1 MLKITNSP
9 IKSGINSLLRRKKT
23 VQANPYR
30 NRKIVK
36 ELTSALHEA
45 SKGLKLQK
53 IMHVCGTHEHEIS
66 RYGLRQLLPDNIK
79 LIAGPGCPVC
89 ITPASVIAT
98 AIELAIHPD
107 KPILC
112 TYGDMVRVPT
122 SSPRSGRGSILDS
135 RSKGAD
141 VQVVYSIRE
150 AVKLAMDNP
159 TRRIIF
165 FSVGFETTAAPVAA
179 IIQAGLPDNFLI
191 YCCHRYVPAAVE
203 VLTSVD
209 NGNISGYLLPGHAS
223 VITGTVPYEFLP
235 KRFNRAAALAG
246 FEPVDILTSL
256 LSIVRQIKQGK
267 PTVDN
272 CYKRAVRDTGNQK
285 AQELLSEVF
294 NLVDASWRGIGI
306 LPGTGFELKK
316 KYRKYDALTYYKME
330 EIQAE
335 DVMPGC
341 ICHLVLTGQ
350 STPDECTLFGKAC
363 SPLNPQGPC
372 MVSNEGTCRAHY
384 LYPEEIDV

>member
-1 MLKITNSP
+1 ME
-9 IKSGINSLLRRKKT
+9 
-23 VQANPYR
+23 ANPYR
-30 NRKIVK
+30 SRKIVK
-36 ELTSALHEA
+36 ELTSALNFA
-45 SKGLKLQK
+45 AKGLKKKK

-66 RYGLRQLLPDNIK
+66 RYGLRQLLPENIK

-89 ITPASVIAT
+89 ITPASVIVT

-122 SSPRSGRGSILDS
+122 SSSRSGRGSILDS
-135 RSKGAD
+135 RGKGAD
-141 VQVVYSIRE
+141 VRVVYSIRE
-150 AVKLAMDNP
+150 AVKLAMNNP

-191 YCCHRYVPAAVE
+191 YCCHRYIPAAVE
-203 VLTSVD
+203 VLTAGD
-209 NGNISGYLLPGHAS
+209 DGNISGYLLPGHAS

-246 FEPVDILTSL
+246 FEPVDILSAL
-256 LSIVRQIKQGK
+256 LSIVRQIKKGQ
-267 PTVDN
+267 PTVAN

-306 LPGTGFELKK
+306 LPGTGFKLKK
-316 KYRKYDALTYYKME
+316 KYKRLDALTYYKME
-330 EIQAE
+330 EIEAE
-335 DVMPGC
+335 DIIPGC

-350 STPDECTLFGKAC
+350 CTPDECKLFGKAC
-363 SPLNPQGPC
+363 SPLNPRGPC
-372 MVSNEGTCRAHY
+372 MVSSEGTCRAHY
-384 LYPEEIDV
+384 LYPEEIDA